1 MTSQTGKQIIAINI
15 LPNIS
20 KGKGNQ
26 AMKFDQLTEYNMIN
40 IFLEKSQRKSG
51 GKTSLR
57 TFYEKSKLSVTLD
70 QQSVML

>member
-40 IFLEKSQRKSG
+40 IFLKKSQRKSG